1 MSAIGGL
8 QKRGEKT
15 ELLVGPVLAPGIPDA
30 EDQDV
35 NGCYHQ
41 QRGKH
46 GHHQAAWV

>member
-1 MSAIGGL
+1 MSIGGL

-30 EDQDV
+30 KDQDV
-35 NGCYHQ
+35 NGRYCQ

-46 GHHQAAWV
+46 GHHQAAKV